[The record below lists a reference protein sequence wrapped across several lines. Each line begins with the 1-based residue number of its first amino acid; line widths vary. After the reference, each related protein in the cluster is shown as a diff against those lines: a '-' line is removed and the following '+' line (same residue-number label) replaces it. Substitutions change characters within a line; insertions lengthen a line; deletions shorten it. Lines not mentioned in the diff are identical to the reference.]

1 LALSQVFGVELPQ
14 TEAMAKVASGAGQ
27 HNLPEEALSFL
38 LAGGHGPVLPDLEK
52 MASLEAVKA
61 ATAGSGDYPLAE
73 PFGDLKRARWQ
84 VEKLA
89 EEAQSAVEINEAKLK
104 EAQQEFH
111 SHLKQHFLSGGGM
124 GEIAHALS
132 GLSSPGLA
140 KAAMKD
146 FAPELQKLAAGHR
159 VDLVRLQSDMIRYE
173 MDKTAHRVANPENPI
188 VQSFAGYVKL
198 ARHQRVLAR
207 AHQDL
212 SEMKKRAH
220 QLQAR
225 AAVG

>member
-1 LALSQVFGVELPQ
+1 
-14 TEAMAKVASGAGQ
+14 
-27 HNLPEEALSFL
+27 
-38 LAGGHGPVLPDLEK
+38 
-52 MASLEAVKA
+52 
-61 ATAGSGDYPLAE
+61 
-73 PFGDLKRARWQ
+73 
-84 VEKLA
+84 
-89 EEAQSAVEINEAKLK
+89 
-104 EAQQEFH
+104 
-111 SHLKQHFLSGGGM
+111 
-124 GEIAHALS
+124 
-132 GLSSPGLA
+132 
-140 KAAMKD
+140 
-146 FAPELQKLAAGHR
+146 
-159 VDLVRLQSDMIRYE
+159 MIRYE